1 MAHGGEDWID
11 IYLLQPWNVKWTL
24 LGEPLLGK
32 DALTTLLSRLL
43 ITVDVDVYVKVY
55 DRVRDWVW
63 LILLAQVAQVS
74 LTEGG

>member
-11 IYLLQPWNVKWTL
+11 IYLLQPWNVERTL

-63 LILLAQVAQVS
+63 LILLAKVAQVS